1 MVNNWKNG
9 FNTKLWQVIMTNKF
23 KQNWKSERHI
33 DVTTQGEKLE
43 PSKSP
48 IQIEIIRKEMG
59 KDDDTNG

>member
-1 MVNNWKNG
+1 
-9 FNTKLWQVIMTNKF
+9 
-23 KQNWKSERHI
+23 
-33 DVTTQGEKLE
+33 LE